1 MKTEFPLFP
10 TIEPYDSGY
19 LSTSSAHE
27 VYFEQC
33 GNPDGTPVIFLHGG
47 PGSGCSPT
55 QRRFFDPNF
64 YRIILMDQRACGR
77 SRPQGHIANNTIWDL
92 VSDIEFLRLQLG
104 IQRWHVFGGSWG
116 STLALA
122 YASQHAEAIISMI
135 LRGIFLCRASE
146 LDWFING
153 AANFFPEVKS
163 TLVKQLPEDK
173 QYDVMHA
180 YADIIFSDDAKKASS
195 AAHHWNNYESA
206 IMCLTPP
213 AESSPPPS
221 DEIALARAK
230 VQMHYLLNQGF
241 LADRPLLNEVEKF
254 RHIPAI
260 IIQGRYDMVCPPTS
274 AYELH
279 LKWPEAN
286 FKIIPDA
293 GHASFETGISAALI
307 EATETMKQYQ

>member
-1 MKTEFPLFP
+1 MKTEFALFP

-64 YRIILMDQRACGR
+64 YRIILMDQRGCGR
-77 SRPQGHIANNTIWDL
+77 SRPQGHVANNTTWDL
-92 VSDIEFLRLQLG
+92 VSDIEDLRLQLG

-122 YASQHAEAIISMI
+122 YASQHAEVIISMI

-146 LDWFING
+146 LDWFIHG
-153 AANFFPEVKS
+153 AANFFPEVKA
-163 TLVKQLPEDK
+163 TLAKQLPEDK
-173 QYDVMHA
+173 QHDVMNA
-180 YADIIFSDDAKKASS
+180 YAHIIFSDDAKKASS

-206 IMCLTPP
+206 IMCLIPP

-230 VQMHYLLNQGF
+230 VQMHYLINQGF
-241 LADRPLLNEVEKF
+241 LEDRPLLNEVEKF

-279 LKWPEAN
+279 QKWPEAN

-307 EATETMKQYQ
+307 EATETMKQHQ